1 MLNPD
6 YQAGI
11 EKYVKG
17 IGGKGKDQGG

>member
-1 MLNPD
+1 LNPD